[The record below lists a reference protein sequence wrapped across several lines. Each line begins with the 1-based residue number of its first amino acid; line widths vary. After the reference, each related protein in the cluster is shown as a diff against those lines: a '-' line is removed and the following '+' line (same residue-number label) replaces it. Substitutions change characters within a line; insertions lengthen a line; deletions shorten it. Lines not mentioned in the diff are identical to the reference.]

1 MRSTILLPT
10 LLSPS
15 SVRLGRLVLNT
26 RSPHEDFIDPLDDD
40 DRPSPKDTI
49 VNIRKNFEET
59 RKYSKSSKLRSY
71 FTEFLS
77 ISYQSQSSGVSTISA
92 PQVTV
97 HELKNHPTW
106 FQDACSL
113 PGIRTW
119 LEARIDDGKTV
130 YLIVGFQSLRDARL
144 LQSTSS
150 RTSQGATAKIPVADL
165 TGVRTP
171 VAVTPKAQGDH
182 ETGHEQN
189 SAYDAPG
196 EQIFAVQYRKIKF
209 QWLSSRT
216 IDNIVLDETRWK
228 AFWDSRGTDDDEE
241 EEDVLEVSLA
251 DMSDYDISDDEYI
264 VED

>member
-1 MRSTILLPT
+1 MRSSILLPT

-15 SVRLGRLVLNT
+15 SVRLGRLVTNT
-26 RSPHEDFIDPLDDD
+26 RSPHEEYIDPLDDD

-59 RKYSKSSKLRSY
+59 RKFSKSSKLRSY

-77 ISYQSQSSGVSTISA
+77 ISYQSQSSGVSSISA

-106 FQDACSL
+106 FRDACSL
-113 PGIRTW
+113 PEIRTW
-119 LEARIDDGKTV
+119 LEQRIDDGKTV

-144 LQSTSS
+144 SQSMSS
-150 RTSQGATAKIPVADL
+150 RTSQGATANLPVSELA
-165 TGVRTP
+165 GVRAP
-171 VAVTPKAQGDH
+171 VNITPKAEGDH
-182 ETGHEQN
+182 DVGHEQN

-216 IDNIVLDETRWK
+216 IENIVLDETRWK
-228 AFWDSRGTDDDEE
+228 AFWDSRGPDDDEE
-241 EEDVLEVSLA
+241 DEDVLEVNLT
-251 DMSDYDISDDEYI
+251 DVSDWDISDDEYFG
-264 VED
+264 ED